1 MDLKKK
7 LKNESGAMGTGAIV
21 GIVILCIIGLMIMSF
36 IGMKNSLVSLR
47 EDVDAKQ
54 GNVQTALQ
62 RRSDLIGN
70 LVETVKGYTKHE
82 ESVYKDI
89 ADARAKLNGS
99 IQSGNVEEISSANN
113 ELNTA
118 LSRLLVVVENYPQLQ
133 AGEQYTA
140 LMDELAGTENRI
152 KYARDTYND
161 VVKTYNTK
169 IQQFPDSIIARSQ
182 GFTKAEYF
190 KADEEALTAPKV
202 NFND

>member
-1 MDLKKK
+1 MNLKK
-7 LKNESGAMGTGAIV
+7 LKNQNGAIGTGAIIAIAIV
-21 GIVILCIIGLMIMSF
+21 GIILFMFMTF
-36 IGMKNSLVSLR
+36 IGIKNNLVTLR
-47 EDVDAKQ
+47 EEVNEKQ
-54 GNVQTALQ
+54 GNVQTAMQ

-89 ADARAKLNGS
+89 ADARSKLNGG
-99 IQSGNVEEISSANN
+99 IQSGNIDEMNAANN

-133 AGEQYTA
+133 AGQQYTA

-152 KYARDTYND
+152 KYARDQYNS

-169 IQQFPDSIIARSQ
+169 IQQFPASMIASSQ
-182 GFTKAEYF
+182 GFTQAEYF
-190 KADEEALTAPKV
+190 KADEQALTVPKV
-202 NFND
+202 NFSE